1 MTDPINRNYTAWY
14 CGDITRQQAEDIL
27 RREDLPRISNNFCDR
42 NVFLLRH
49 ASKFE
54 KDGVPP
60 FSQYVLSCRFNNNH
74 CDHYRIFYHRTALT
88 GYPASAIGFYIET
101 SQNHHSGHDFIGNT
115 EELEENLKMGQIE
128 LQIKDPVTGEQ
139 NKRPMKCFPI
149 TRTYDMPVAPEK
161 NSHNNIINNN
171 NLTPTPKTPP
181 RQKTSPNKTPV
192 LNSKNSTPKNE
203 EYHDIPQELES
214 PKNKIINPNPPN
226 PTISIDEKFKEKSGW
241 LQVTKKNLVFN
252 SEQRLYCTL
261 TKNSIEYYNVPPEI
275 NANKDPIDRIN
286 FSDILEVLSNDKKD
300 RNFVLKVANKTD
312 LKFKCENKKER
323 DQWFELIRERKR
335 WIDRNGNIAGV

>member
-161 NSHNNIINNN
+161 NNHNNN
-171 NLTPTPKTPP
+171 NNQKNVLQNTQSFGLP
-181 RQKTSPNKTPV
+181 R
-192 LNSKNSTPKNE
+192 
-203 EYHDIPQELES
+203 
-214 PKNKIINPNPPN
+214 
-226 PTISIDEKFKEKSGW
+226 G
-241 LQVTKKNLVFN
+241 N
-252 SEQRLYCTL
+252 SERIGGYGLS
-261 TKNSIEYYNVPPEI
+261 KGIGGNRRSFNNNSMFEGFLKKKV
-275 NANKDPIDRIN
+275 N
-286 FSDILEVLSNDKKD
+286 FYGVQSSFLDE
-300 RNFVLKVANKTD
+300 NFA
-312 LKFKCENKKER
+312 
-323 DQWFELIRERKR
+323 
-335 WIDRNGNIAGV
+335 